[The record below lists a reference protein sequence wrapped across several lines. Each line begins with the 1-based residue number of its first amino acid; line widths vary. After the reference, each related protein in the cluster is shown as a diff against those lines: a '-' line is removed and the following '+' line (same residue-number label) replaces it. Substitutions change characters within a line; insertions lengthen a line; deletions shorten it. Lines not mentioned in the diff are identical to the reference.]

1 MNFSRKKKA
10 GWNRR
15 TRKLWVSDDG
25 HYKIVW
31 SKECRGAEVEPA
43 YYATV
48 RCVTE
53 DGFRHW
59 AFVGARRH
67 CRTFRA
73 AVEACEFNRKLWDA
87 VLAVDPPKVMR
98 IRELEIH
105 GRVGTGVTFNR
116 ILNSLPVWV
125 NASPRLLE
133 VLYAKRKCEVIE
145 EETLPL
151 ESATQIEA
159 PVEPTRRRA
168 AGTRKPRTTKSS
180 FGRRQ
185 GTGQGPLQGSEG
197 RQAFRRWQGR
207 RPVRT

>member
-1 MNFSRKKKA
+1 MNFSRKKKG

-31 SKECRGAEVEPA
+31 SKECGGAEVEPA

-53 DGFRHW
+53 DGFTHW

-67 CRTFRA
+67 YRTFRA

-87 VLAVDPPKVMR
+87 VLAADPPKVMR
-98 IRELEIH
+98 IRELEIR

-133 VLYAKRKCEVIE
+133 VLYAKRKREVIE
-145 EETLPL
+145 EETLPS
-151 ESATQIEA
+151 ESSTLIET

-168 AGTRKPRTTKSS
+168 SGSRKPRTTKSS
-180 FGRRQ
+180 PVAAKGR
-185 GTGQGPLQGSEG
+185 GKG
-197 RQAFRRWQGR
+197 RGKTAKGGKRSGAGKGGGK
-207 RPVRT
+207 